1 MKVKD
6 CNNCPF
12 RVDEYDDFSMGYDN
26 LSYCNLAKHQNKDK
40 YIIEAYNQY
49 ESKDWIEESE
59 DDEMMLHILKTP
71 NWCPLKEGNISIEL
85 EEINK

>member
-12 RVDEYDDFSMGYDN
+12 CVIDFDPDYVGDDT
-26 LSYCNLAKHQNKDK
+26 LLYCNLVKFKGNFTNNL
-40 YIIEAYNQY
+40 ITTYN
-49 ESKDWIEESE
+49 SWNEENIP
-59 DDEMMLHILKTP
+59 EMKTP
-71 NWCPLKEGNISIEL
+71 DFCPLKEGNITIEL